1 MRTAKEIINEF
12 KAIADNPRKAMDD
25 YKIETGKG
33 AVGIM
38 PVYCPEEIVHAA
50 GYLPIGMWGAQ
61 KKQISKARTYLPPFA
76 CSIMQSVME
85 LQLEGVYD
93 DLEAVIFSVPCDT
106 LKCMSQK
113 WNRPVPAIVFTHPQ
127 NRKIAKDAANVF
139 AREEFNIVKEKLED
153 ILDVHISNKAIKNS
167 IAVYNENR
175 AACREFSDVAAEYA
189 AVVTPSDRHA
199 VIKARWFMEKS
210 RHTALVKELI
220 AALKAEPAPEFKG
233 KKIIVTGI
241 QVEPYDVLDI
251 FQENG
256 FAIVADDL
264 AQETRNFRQDVPDDD
279 DALMALARAW
289 NEFDGCS
296 LATDANKPK
305 GQMIIDAV
313 KKYGADAVVV
323 CMMKFCDPEEFD
335 YPILLQEFEAAGV
348 KNLYIEVDQ
357 ESTAFEQV
365 KTRIQTFAEILC
377 RCQPDGQDRVHRL
390 RYRLQDVHPGQQVD
404 ARRRLCQR
412 RADLPGS
419 LHDDRNFRGP
429 RCVGNQE
436 LYLHGRL
443 VRREFLT

>member
-25 YKIETGKG
+25 YKKETGKG

-335 YPILLQEFEAAGV
+335 YPIHLQEFEAAGV

-365 KTRIQTFAEILC
+365 KTRIQTFAEIL
-377 RCQPDGQDRVHRL
+377 
-390 RYRLQDVHPGQQVD
+390 
-404 ARRRLCQR
+404 
-412 RADLPGS
+412 
-419 LHDDRNFRGP
+419 
-429 RCVGNQE
+429 
-436 LYLHGRL
+436 
-443 VRREFLT
+443 

>member
-25 YKIETGKG
+25 YKKETGKG

-348 KNLYIEVDQ
+348 KNLYIEIDQ

-365 KTRIQTFAEILC
+365 KPRIQTFADIL
-377 RCQPDGQDRVHRL
+377 
-390 RYRLQDVHPGQQVD
+390 
-404 ARRRLCQR
+404 
-412 RADLPGS
+412 
-419 LHDDRNFRGP
+419 
-429 RCVGNQE
+429 
-436 LYLHGRL
+436 
-443 VRREFLT
+443 

>member
-25 YKIETGKG
+25 YKKETGKG

-175 AACREFSDVAAEYA
+175 AVCREFSDVAAEYA

-323 CMMKFCDPEEFD
+323 CMMIFCDPEEFD

-348 KNLYIEVDQ
+348 KNLYIEIDQ

-365 KTRIQTFAEILC
+365 KTRIQTFAEIL
-377 RCQPDGQDRVHRL
+377 
-390 RYRLQDVHPGQQVD
+390 
-404 ARRRLCQR
+404 
-412 RADLPGS
+412 
-419 LHDDRNFRGP
+419 
-429 RCVGNQE
+429 
-436 LYLHGRL
+436 
-443 VRREFLT
+443 

>member
-25 YKIETGKG
+25 YKKETGKG

-106 LKCMSQK
+106 LKCISQK

-365 KTRIQTFAEILC
+365 KTRIQTFAEIL
-377 RCQPDGQDRVHRL
+377 
-390 RYRLQDVHPGQQVD
+390 
-404 ARRRLCQR
+404 
-412 RADLPGS
+412 
-419 LHDDRNFRGP
+419 
-429 RCVGNQE
+429 
-436 LYLHGRL
+436 
-443 VRREFLT
+443 

>member
-25 YKIETGKG
+25 YKKETGKG

-175 AACREFSDVAAEYA
+175 AAGREFSDVAAEYA
-189 AVVTPSDRHA
+189 AFVTPSDRHA

-365 KTRIQTFAEILC
+365 KTRIQTFAEIL
-377 RCQPDGQDRVHRL
+377 
-390 RYRLQDVHPGQQVD
+390 
-404 ARRRLCQR
+404 
-412 RADLPGS
+412 
-419 LHDDRNFRGP
+419 
-429 RCVGNQE
+429 
-436 LYLHGRL
+436 
-443 VRREFLT
+443 

>member
-25 YKIETGKG
+25 YKKETGKG

-153 ILDVHISNKAIKNS
+153 ILDIHISNKAIKNS

-365 KTRIQTFAEILC
+365 KTRIQTFAEIL
-377 RCQPDGQDRVHRL
+377 
-390 RYRLQDVHPGQQVD
+390 
-404 ARRRLCQR
+404 
-412 RADLPGS
+412 
-419 LHDDRNFRGP
+419 
-429 RCVGNQE
+429 
-436 LYLHGRL
+436 
-443 VRREFLT
+443 

>member
-25 YKIETGKG
+25 YKKETGKG

-220 AALKAEPAPEFKG
+220 AALKAEPAPDFKG
-233 KKIIVTGI
+233 KKIIVTCI

-365 KTRIQTFAEILC
+365 KTRIQTFAEIL
-377 RCQPDGQDRVHRL
+377 
-390 RYRLQDVHPGQQVD
+390 
-404 ARRRLCQR
+404 
-412 RADLPGS
+412 
-419 LHDDRNFRGP
+419 
-429 RCVGNQE
+429 
-436 LYLHGRL
+436 
-443 VRREFLT
+443 

>member
-25 YKIETGKG
+25 YKKETGKG

-305 GQMIIDAV
+305 GQMIVDAV

-348 KNLYIEVDQ
+348 KNLYIEIDQ

-365 KTRIQTFAEILC
+365 KTRIQTFAEIL
-377 RCQPDGQDRVHRL
+377 
-390 RYRLQDVHPGQQVD
+390 
-404 ARRRLCQR
+404 
-412 RADLPGS
+412 
-419 LHDDRNFRGP
+419 
-429 RCVGNQE
+429 
-436 LYLHGRL
+436 
-443 VRREFLT
+443 

>member
-12 KAIADNPRKAMDD
+12 KAIADNPRQAMDD
-25 YKIETGKG
+25 YKKETGKG

-348 KNLYIEVDQ
+348 KNLYIEIDQ

-365 KTRIQTFAEILC
+365 KTRIQTFAEIL
-377 RCQPDGQDRVHRL
+377 
-390 RYRLQDVHPGQQVD
+390 
-404 ARRRLCQR
+404 
-412 RADLPGS
+412 
-419 LHDDRNFRGP
+419 
-429 RCVGNQE
+429 
-436 LYLHGRL
+436 
-443 VRREFLT
+443 

>member
-25 YKIETGKG
+25 YKKETGKG

-50 GYLPIGMWGAQ
+50 GYLPIGMWGAE

-365 KTRIQTFAEILC
+365 KTRIQTFAEIL
-377 RCQPDGQDRVHRL
+377 
-390 RYRLQDVHPGQQVD
+390 
-404 ARRRLCQR
+404 
-412 RADLPGS
+412 
-419 LHDDRNFRGP
+419 
-429 RCVGNQE
+429 
-436 LYLHGRL
+436 
-443 VRREFLT
+443 

>member
-25 YKIETGKG
+25 YKKETGKG

-305 GQMIIDAV
+305 GQMLIDAV

-365 KTRIQTFAEILC
+365 KTRIQTFAEIL
-377 RCQPDGQDRVHRL
+377 
-390 RYRLQDVHPGQQVD
+390 
-404 ARRRLCQR
+404 
-412 RADLPGS
+412 
-419 LHDDRNFRGP
+419 
-429 RCVGNQE
+429 
-436 LYLHGRL
+436 
-443 VRREFLT
+443 

>member
-25 YKIETGKG
+25 YKKETGKG

-348 KNLYIEVDQ
+348 KTLYIEVDQ

-365 KTRIQTFAEILC
+365 KTRIQTFAEIL
-377 RCQPDGQDRVHRL
+377 
-390 RYRLQDVHPGQQVD
+390 
-404 ARRRLCQR
+404 
-412 RADLPGS
+412 
-419 LHDDRNFRGP
+419 
-429 RCVGNQE
+429 
-436 LYLHGRL
+436 
-443 VRREFLT
+443 

>member
-25 YKIETGKG
+25 YKKETGKG

-233 KKIIVTGI
+233 KQIIVTGI

-365 KTRIQTFAEILC
+365 KTRIQTFAEIL
-377 RCQPDGQDRVHRL
+377 
-390 RYRLQDVHPGQQVD
+390 
-404 ARRRLCQR
+404 
-412 RADLPGS
+412 
-419 LHDDRNFRGP
+419 
-429 RCVGNQE
+429 
-436 LYLHGRL
+436 
-443 VRREFLT
+443 

>member
-25 YKIETGKG
+25 YKKETGKG

-348 KNLYIEVDQ
+348 KNLYIEVYQ

-365 KTRIQTFAEILC
+365 KTRIQTFAEIL
-377 RCQPDGQDRVHRL
+377 
-390 RYRLQDVHPGQQVD
+390 
-404 ARRRLCQR
+404 
-412 RADLPGS
+412 
-419 LHDDRNFRGP
+419 
-429 RCVGNQE
+429 
-436 LYLHGRL
+436 
-443 VRREFLT
+443 

>member
-25 YKIETGKG
+25 YKKETGKG

-139 AREEFNIVKEKLED
+139 ASEEFNIVKEKLED

-365 KTRIQTFAEILC
+365 KTRIQTFAEIL
-377 RCQPDGQDRVHRL
+377 
-390 RYRLQDVHPGQQVD
+390 
-404 ARRRLCQR
+404 
-412 RADLPGS
+412 
-419 LHDDRNFRGP
+419 
-429 RCVGNQE
+429 
-436 LYLHGRL
+436 
-443 VRREFLT
+443 

>member
-25 YKIETGKG
+25 YKKETGKG

-220 AALKAEPAPEFKG
+220 AALKAEPAPEFMG

-365 KTRIQTFAEILC
+365 KTRIQTFAEIL
-377 RCQPDGQDRVHRL
+377 
-390 RYRLQDVHPGQQVD
+390 
-404 ARRRLCQR
+404 
-412 RADLPGS
+412 
-419 LHDDRNFRGP
+419 
-429 RCVGNQE
+429 
-436 LYLHGRL
+436 
-443 VRREFLT
+443 

>member
-25 YKIETGKG
+25 YKKETGKG

-50 GYLPIGMWGAQ
+50 GYLPIGMWGSQ

-365 KTRIQTFAEILC
+365 KTRIQTFAEIL
-377 RCQPDGQDRVHRL
+377 
-390 RYRLQDVHPGQQVD
+390 
-404 ARRRLCQR
+404 
-412 RADLPGS
+412 
-419 LHDDRNFRGP
+419 
-429 RCVGNQE
+429 
-436 LYLHGRL
+436 
-443 VRREFLT
+443 

>member
-12 KAIADNPRKAMDD
+12 KVIADNPRKAMDD
-25 YKIETGKG
+25 YKKETGKG

-175 AACREFSDVAAEYA
+175 AVCREFSDVAAEYA

-348 KNLYIEVDQ
+348 KNLYIEIDQ

-365 KTRIQTFAEILC
+365 KTRIQTFAEIL
-377 RCQPDGQDRVHRL
+377 
-390 RYRLQDVHPGQQVD
+390 
-404 ARRRLCQR
+404 
-412 RADLPGS
+412 
-419 LHDDRNFRGP
+419 
-429 RCVGNQE
+429 
-436 LYLHGRL
+436 
-443 VRREFLT
+443 

>member
-25 YKIETGKG
+25 YKKETGKG

-153 ILDVHISNKAIKNS
+153 ILDVLISNKAIKNS

-365 KTRIQTFAEILC
+365 KTRIQTFAEIL
-377 RCQPDGQDRVHRL
+377 
-390 RYRLQDVHPGQQVD
+390 
-404 ARRRLCQR
+404 
-412 RADLPGS
+412 
-419 LHDDRNFRGP
+419 
-429 RCVGNQE
+429 
-436 LYLHGRL
+436 
-443 VRREFLT
+443 

>member
-25 YKIETGKG
+25 YKKETGKG

-220 AALKAEPAPEFKG
+220 AALKAEPTPEFKG

-365 KTRIQTFAEILC
+365 KTRIQTFAEIL
-377 RCQPDGQDRVHRL
+377 
-390 RYRLQDVHPGQQVD
+390 
-404 ARRRLCQR
+404 
-412 RADLPGS
+412 
-419 LHDDRNFRGP
+419 
-429 RCVGNQE
+429 
-436 LYLHGRL
+436 
-443 VRREFLT
+443 

>member
-25 YKIETGKG
+25 YKKETGKG

-139 AREEFNIVKEKLED
+139 ALEEFNIVKEKLED

-365 KTRIQTFAEILC
+365 KTRIQTFAEIL
-377 RCQPDGQDRVHRL
+377 
-390 RYRLQDVHPGQQVD
+390 
-404 ARRRLCQR
+404 
-412 RADLPGS
+412 
-419 LHDDRNFRGP
+419 
-429 RCVGNQE
+429 
-436 LYLHGRL
+436 
-443 VRREFLT
+443 

>member
-1 MRTAKEIINEF
+1 MSRTAAEIIKEF
-12 KAIADNPRKAMDD
+12 REIAAHPEKAIANHKR
-25 YKIETGKG
+25 ETGKG

-38 PVYCPEEIVHAA
+38 PVYCPEEIVHAS

-61 KKQISKARTYLPPFA
+61 KKTISKARTYLPPFA

-365 KTRIQTFAEILC
+365 KTRIQTFAEIL
-377 RCQPDGQDRVHRL
+377 
-390 RYRLQDVHPGQQVD
+390 
-404 ARRRLCQR
+404 
-412 RADLPGS
+412 
-419 LHDDRNFRGP
+419 
-429 RCVGNQE
+429 
-436 LYLHGRL
+436 
-443 VRREFLT
+443 

>member
-25 YKIETGKG
+25 YKKETGKG

-175 AACREFSDVAAEYA
+175 VACREFSDVAAEYA

-348 KNLYIEVDQ
+348 KNLYIEIDQ

-365 KTRIQTFAEILC
+365 KTRIQTFAEIL
-377 RCQPDGQDRVHRL
+377 
-390 RYRLQDVHPGQQVD
+390 
-404 ARRRLCQR
+404 
-412 RADLPGS
+412 
-419 LHDDRNFRGP
+419 
-429 RCVGNQE
+429 
-436 LYLHGRL
+436 
-443 VRREFLT
+443 

>member
-25 YKIETGKG
+25 YKKETGKG

-61 KKQISKARTYLPPFA
+61 KKQISKARTYLPSFA

-348 KNLYIEVDQ
+348 KNLYIEIDQ

-365 KTRIQTFAEILC
+365 KTRIQTFAEIL
-377 RCQPDGQDRVHRL
+377 
-390 RYRLQDVHPGQQVD
+390 
-404 ARRRLCQR
+404 
-412 RADLPGS
+412 
-419 LHDDRNFRGP
+419 
-429 RCVGNQE
+429 
-436 LYLHGRL
+436 
-443 VRREFLT
+443 

>member
-25 YKIETGKG
+25 YKKETGKG

-76 CSIMQSVME
+76 CSIVQSVME

-365 KTRIQTFAEILC
+365 KTRIQTFAEIL
-377 RCQPDGQDRVHRL
+377 
-390 RYRLQDVHPGQQVD
+390 
-404 ARRRLCQR
+404 
-412 RADLPGS
+412 
-419 LHDDRNFRGP
+419 
-429 RCVGNQE
+429 
-436 LYLHGRL
+436 
-443 VRREFLT
+443 

>member
-25 YKIETGKG
+25 YKKETGKG

-61 KKQISKARTYLPPFA
+61 KKQISKARTYLPPLA

-365 KTRIQTFAEILC
+365 KTRIQTFAEIL
-377 RCQPDGQDRVHRL
+377 
-390 RYRLQDVHPGQQVD
+390 
-404 ARRRLCQR
+404 
-412 RADLPGS
+412 
-419 LHDDRNFRGP
+419 
-429 RCVGNQE
+429 
-436 LYLHGRL
+436 
-443 VRREFLT
+443 

>member
-1 MRTAKEIINEF
+1 MIRVIMHGCNGKMGQVITGLCKE
-12 KAIADNPRKAMDD
+12 DPD
-25 YKIETGKG
+25 
-33 AVGIM
+33 V
-38 PVYCPEEIVHAA
+38 EIVA
-50 GYLPIGMWGAQ
+50 GID
-61 KKQISKARTYLPPFA
+61 
-76 CSIMQSVME
+76 V
-85 LQLEGVYD
+85 VD
-93 DLEAVIFSVPCDT
+93 
-106 LKCMSQK
+106 
-113 WNRPVPAIVFTHPQ
+113 NRENGYPVFTDINACDVKADVIIDFAAAVAVDKLLDYAVDKQVPVVLCTTGLSPEQ
-127 NRKIAKDAANVF
+127 LNKVSLCSEKVAILKSANMSLGINTLMKLLKDAANVF

-365 KTRIQTFAEILC
+365 KTRIQTFAEIL
-377 RCQPDGQDRVHRL
+377 
-390 RYRLQDVHPGQQVD
+390 
-404 ARRRLCQR
+404 
-412 RADLPGS
+412 
-419 LHDDRNFRGP
+419 
-429 RCVGNQE
+429 
-436 LYLHGRL
+436 
-443 VRREFLT
+443 

>member
-25 YKIETGKG
+25 YKKETGKG

-233 KKIIVTGI
+233 KKIVVTGI

-365 KTRIQTFAEILC
+365 KTRIQTFAEIL
-377 RCQPDGQDRVHRL
+377 
-390 RYRLQDVHPGQQVD
+390 
-404 ARRRLCQR
+404 
-412 RADLPGS
+412 
-419 LHDDRNFRGP
+419 
-429 RCVGNQE
+429 
-436 LYLHGRL
+436 
-443 VRREFLT
+443 

>member
-25 YKIETGKG
+25 YKKETGKG

-76 CSIMQSVME
+76 CSIMQAVME

-365 KTRIQTFAEILC
+365 KTRIQTFAEIL
-377 RCQPDGQDRVHRL
+377 
-390 RYRLQDVHPGQQVD
+390 
-404 ARRRLCQR
+404 
-412 RADLPGS
+412 
-419 LHDDRNFRGP
+419 
-429 RCVGNQE
+429 
-436 LYLHGRL
+436 
-443 VRREFLT
+443 

>member
-25 YKIETGKG
+25 YKKETGKG

-313 KKYGADAVVV
+313 KKYSADAVVV

-348 KNLYIEVDQ
+348 KNLYIEIDQ

-365 KTRIQTFAEILC
+365 KTRIQTFAEIL
-377 RCQPDGQDRVHRL
+377 
-390 RYRLQDVHPGQQVD
+390 
-404 ARRRLCQR
+404 
-412 RADLPGS
+412 
-419 LHDDRNFRGP
+419 
-429 RCVGNQE
+429 
-436 LYLHGRL
+436 
-443 VRREFLT
+443 

>member
-25 YKIETGKG
+25 YKKETGKG

-220 AALKAEPAPEFKG
+220 AALKAVPAPEFKG

-365 KTRIQTFAEILC
+365 KTRIQTFAEIL
-377 RCQPDGQDRVHRL
+377 
-390 RYRLQDVHPGQQVD
+390 
-404 ARRRLCQR
+404 
-412 RADLPGS
+412 
-419 LHDDRNFRGP
+419 
-429 RCVGNQE
+429 
-436 LYLHGRL
+436 
-443 VRREFLT
+443 